1 MDQKLTIEKRFYV
14 NILNIYDNK
23 FLLENYLKKLRI
35 NQKEIL
41 KNL

>member
-1 MDQKLTIEKRFYV
+1 MDRKLTIEKRFYV